1 MMEELYFKKDQRI
14 VRTQK
19 AIITAFYELLATKN
33 IADIS
38 VKEICDKADVNRGTF
53 YTHFEDKYHLLDYCI
68 YELMKD
74 VDVAITKANNDKN
87 IIDYYEE
94 VFEHVVDFFIKKKS
108 LAKSILAQ
116 SSSLILDDVRKH
128 LTTNAEKKIRE
139 SIASGVK
146 YCVPVEFLTQFFVGG
161 VISAVRAWIFNE
173 LDMSKN
179 EITHYL
185 NVLLRTTLYDTT
197 IKPRQFN

>member
-1 MMEELYFKKDQRI
+1 MEELYFKKDQRI

-19 AIITAFYELLATKN
+19 AIISAFYELLTTRN

-74 VDVAITKANNDKN
+74 VDVAITKANNNKN

-94 VFEHVVDFFIKKKS
+94 VFEHVVDFFIKKKAM
-108 LAKSILAQ
+108 AKSILAQ
-116 SSSLILDDVRKH
+116 SPSLILDDVRKH
-128 LTTNAEKKIRE
+128 LTKNAEKKIRE
-139 SIASGVK
+139 SIAIGVK
-146 YCVPVEFLTQFFVGG
+146 YSVPVEFLTEFFVGG
-161 VISAVRAWIFNE
+161 VISAVRAWIFDE
-173 LDMSKN
+173 LVMSKN

-197 IKPRQFN
+197 IKPRQFT

>member
-1 MMEELYFKKDQRI
+1 MEELYFKKDQRI

-19 AIITAFYELLATKN
+19 AIITAFYELLASKN

-74 VDVAITKANNDKN
+74 VDVEITKASNDKN

-94 VFEHVVDFFIKKKS
+94 VFEHVVTFFIEQKTV
-108 LAKSILAQ
+108 AKSILTQ
-116 SSSLILDDVRKH
+116 SSALILDDVRKH

-146 YCVPVEFLTQFFVGG
+146 YTVPVEFLTQYFVGG
-161 VISAVRAWIFNE
+161 VISSVKAWIFGE
-173 LDMSKN
+173 LNMTKN

-197 IKPRQFN
+197 IRPRTF